1 MISIKQYIEYY
12 YNLENINITKI
23 KEYYRLDYKNT
34 NYLFMPLTR
43 YPIEILQI
51 NRVINNYANY
61 DNIVLNIKNQLI
73 TYIDGKNYILVRLS
87 KNSANYNLYNQIEKS
102 KIVYLPNEMID
113 KITKTNWDILWS
125 KKIDYIEYQLNNL
138 DNDNIV
144 FNSVWYYIGMA
155 ENAISYVNETLSL
168 SSNHRLY
175 VSHKRINE
183 QFFNN
188 PLNLIVDYRSRDIS
202 EYLKYMFLKKEYD
215 YIEIKEKLQKLNLD
229 EFLCRMIYGRL
240 FFVTFYFDIFDSV
253 INGNKENKLL
263 LRNIINRAD
272 EYEDYINSIYDI
284 LAQIKKIP
292 RIGWV

>member
-51 NRVINNYANY
+51 NRVINNDANY

-202 EYLKYMFLKKEYD
+202 EYLKYIFLKKEYD

-253 INGNKENKLL
+253 MNGNKENKLL

>member
-12 YNLENINITKI
+12 YNFENINITKI
-23 KEYYRLDYKNT
+23 KEYYRFDYKNT

-51 NRVINNYANY
+51 NRVINNDANY
-61 DNIVLNIKNQLI
+61 DNIVLNVKNQLI

-102 KIVYLPNEMID
+102 KIVYLQNEMID

-155 ENAISYVNETLSL
+155 ENAISYVNETFSL

-202 EYLKYMFLKKEYD
+202 EYLKYIFLKKEYD

-253 INGNKENKLL
+253 MNGNKENKLL

>member
-12 YNLENINITKI
+12 YNFKNINISKI
-23 KEYYRLDYKNT
+23 KDYYKLNYRNI

-51 NRVINNYANY
+51 NKIINNDVNY
-61 DNIVLNIKNQLI
+61 DNIVVNIKNQLI
-73 TYIDGKNYILVRLS
+73 TYIDGKNYILVHLS
-87 KNSANYNLYNQIEKS
+87 ENIDNNLYAMIEKS

-113 KITKTNWDILWS
+113 KIIKTNWDILWS

-138 DNDNIV
+138 DNDTIT

-155 ENAISYVNETLSL
+155 ENAISYVNEALSL

-175 VSHKRINE
+175 VSHKRIKE
-183 QFFNN
+183 QFLNN

-202 EYLKYMFLKKEYD
+202 EYLKYIFLKKKYD
-215 YIEIKEKLQKLNLD
+215 YIEIKKKLEKLNLD

-240 FFVTFYFDIFDSV
+240 FFVTFYFDTFDA
-253 INGNKENKLL
+253 IMNDNIGDRNLL
-263 LRNIINRAD
+263 KNIINRAD
-272 EYEDYINSIYDI
+272 EYEDYINNIYDI
-284 LAQIKKIP
+284 LTQIKKIP

>member
-51 NRVINNYANY
+51 NRVINNDANY

-202 EYLKYMFLKKEYD
+202 EYLKYIFLKKEYD

>member
-51 NRVINNYANY
+51 NRVINNDANY

-73 TYIDGKNYILVRLS
+73 TYIDGKNYLLVRLS

>member
-23 KEYYRLDYKNT
+23 KEYYRFDYKNT

-51 NRVINNYANY
+51 NRVINNDANY

-253 INGNKENKLL
+253 MNGNKENKFL

-272 EYEDYINSIYDI
+272 EYEDYINNIYDI

>member
-12 YNLENINITKI
+12 YNFKNINISKI
-23 KEYYRLDYKNT
+23 KDYYKLNYRNI

-51 NRVINNYANY
+51 NKIINNDVNY
-61 DNIVLNIKNQLI
+61 DNIVVNIKNQLI
-73 TYIDGKNYILVRLS
+73 TYIDGKNYILVHLS
-87 KNSANYNLYNQIEKS
+87 ENIDNNLYAMIEKS

-113 KITKTNWDILWS
+113 KIIKTNWDILWS

-138 DNDNIV
+138 DNDTIT

-155 ENAISYVNETLSL
+155 ENAISYLNEALSL

-175 VSHKRINE
+175 VSHKRIKE
-183 QFFNN
+183 QFLNN

-202 EYLKYMFLKKEYD
+202 EYLKYIFLKKKYD
-215 YIEIKEKLQKLNLD
+215 YIEIKKKLEKLNLD

-240 FFVTFYFDIFDSV
+240 FFVTFYFDTFDA
-253 INGNKENKLL
+253 IMNDNIGDRNLL
-263 LRNIINRAD
+263 KNIINRAD
-272 EYEDYINSIYDI
+272 EYEDYINNIYDI
-284 LAQIKKIP
+284 LTQIKKIP

>member
-12 YNLENINITKI
+12 YNFENINITKI
-23 KEYYRLDYKNT
+23 KEYYRFDYKNT

-51 NRVINNYANY
+51 YRVINNDANY
-61 DNIVLNIKNQLI
+61 DNIVLNVKNQLI

-102 KIVYLPNEMID
+102 KIVYLQNEMID

-155 ENAISYVNETLSL
+155 ENAISYVNETFSL

-202 EYLKYMFLKKEYD
+202 EYLKYIFLKKEYD

-253 INGNKENKLL
+253 MNGNKENKLL

>member
-12 YNLENINITKI
+12 YNLENINIIKI

-51 NRVINNYANY
+51 NRVINNDANY

-73 TYIDGKNYILVRLS
+73 TYIAGKNYILVRLS

-253 INGNKENKLL
+253 MNGNKENKLL

>member
-12 YNLENINITKI
+12 YNFKNINISKI
-23 KEYYRLDYKNT
+23 KDYYKLNYRNI

-51 NRVINNYANY
+51 NKIINNDVNY
-61 DNIVLNIKNQLI
+61 DNIVVNIKNQLI
-73 TYIDGKNYILVRLS
+73 TYIDGKNYILVHLS
-87 KNSANYNLYNQIEKS
+87 ENIDNNLYAMIEKS

-113 KITKTNWDILWS
+113 KIIKTNWDILWS

-155 ENAISYVNETLSL
+155 ENAISYVNETFSL

-202 EYLKYMFLKKEYD
+202 EYLKYIFLKKEYD

-253 INGNKENKLL
+253 MNGNKENKLL

>member
-51 NRVINNYANY
+51 NRVINNDANY

-87 KNSANYNLYNQIEKS
+87 KNNANYNLYNQIEKS

-155 ENAISYVNETLSL
+155 ENAISYVNEALSL

-175 VSHKRINE
+175 ISHKRINE

-253 INGNKENKLL
+253 MNGNKENKLL

>member
-23 KEYYRLDYKNT
+23 KEYYRFDYKNT

-51 NRVINNYANY
+51 YRVINNDANY
-61 DNIVLNIKNQLI
+61 DNIVLNVKNQLI

-155 ENAISYVNETLSL
+155 ENAISYVNETFSL

-202 EYLKYMFLKKEYD
+202 EYLKYIFLKKEYD

-253 INGNKENKLL
+253 MNGNKENKLL

>member
-12 YNLENINITKI
+12 YNFENINITKI
-23 KEYYRLDYKNT
+23 KEYYRFDYKNT

-51 NRVINNYANY
+51 YRVINNDANY

-155 ENAISYVNETLSL
+155 ENAISYVNETFSL

-253 INGNKENKLL
+253 MNGNKENKLL

>member
-12 YNLENINITKI
+12 YNLENINIIKI

-51 NRVINNYANY
+51 NRVINNDANY

-253 INGNKENKLL
+253 MNGNKENKLL

>member
-12 YNLENINITKI
+12 YNFKNINISKI
-23 KEYYRLDYKNT
+23 KDYYKLNYRNI
-34 NYLFMPLTR
+34 NYLFMQLTR

-51 NRVINNYANY
+51 NKIINNDVNY
-61 DNIVLNIKNQLI
+61 DNIVVNIKNQLI

-102 KIVYLPNEMID
+102 KIVYLQNEMID

-155 ENAISYVNETLSL
+155 ENAISYVNETFSL

-202 EYLKYMFLKKEYD
+202 EYLKYIFLKKEYD

-253 INGNKENKLL
+253 MNGNKENKLL

>member
-51 NRVINNYANY
+51 NRVINNDANY

-155 ENAISYVNETLSL
+155 ENAISYVNETFSL

-202 EYLKYMFLKKEYD
+202 EYLKYIFLKKEYD

-253 INGNKENKLL
+253 MNGNKENKLL

>member
-12 YNLENINITKI
+12 YNFENINITKI
-23 KEYYRLDYKNT
+23 KEYYRFDYKNT

-51 NRVINNYANY
+51 YRGINNDANY
-61 DNIVLNIKNQLI
+61 DNIVLNVKNQLI

-102 KIVYLPNEMID
+102 KIVYLQNEMID

-155 ENAISYVNETLSL
+155 ENAISYVNETFSL

-202 EYLKYMFLKKEYD
+202 EYLKYIFLKKEYD

-253 INGNKENKLL
+253 MNGNKENKLL

>member
-1 MISIKQYIEYY
+1 
-12 YNLENINITKI
+12 
-23 KEYYRLDYKNT
+23 
-34 NYLFMPLTR
+34 MPLTR

-51 NRVINNYANY
+51 NRVINNDANY

-253 INGNKENKLL
+253 MNGNKENKLL

>member
-12 YNLENINITKI
+12 YNFENINITKI

-51 NRVINNYANY
+51 YRVINNDANY
-61 DNIVLNIKNQLI
+61 DNIVLNVKNQLI

-102 KIVYLPNEMID
+102 KIVYLQNEMID

-202 EYLKYMFLKKEYD
+202 EYLKYIFLKKEYD

-253 INGNKENKLL
+253 MNGNKENKLL

>member
-51 NRVINNYANY
+51 NRVINNDANY
-61 DNIVLNIKNQLI
+61 DNIVLNVKNQLI

-155 ENAISYVNETLSL
+155 ENAISYVNETFSL

-202 EYLKYMFLKKEYD
+202 EYLKYIFLKKEYD

-253 INGNKENKLL
+253 MNGNKENKLL

>member
-23 KEYYRLDYKNT
+23 KEYYRFDYKNT

-51 NRVINNYANY
+51 NRVINNDANY

-253 INGNKENKLL
+253 MNGNKENKLL

>member
-51 NRVINNYANY
+51 YRVINNDANY
-61 DNIVLNIKNQLI
+61 DNIVLNVKNQLI

-102 KIVYLPNEMID
+102 KIVYLQNEMID

-202 EYLKYMFLKKEYD
+202 EYLKYIFLKKEYD

-253 INGNKENKLL
+253 MNGNKENKLL

>member
-12 YNLENINITKI
+12 YNLENINIIKI

-51 NRVINNYANY
+51 NRVINNDANY
-61 DNIVLNIKNQLI
+61 DNIVLNKKNQLI

-253 INGNKENKLL
+253 MNGNKENKLL

>member
-12 YNLENINITKI
+12 YNFENINITKI
-23 KEYYRLDYKNT
+23 KEYYRFDYKNT

-51 NRVINNYANY
+51 YRVINNDANY
-61 DNIVLNIKNQLI
+61 DNIVLNVKNQLI

-155 ENAISYVNETLSL
+155 ENAISYVNETFSL

-202 EYLKYMFLKKEYD
+202 EYLKYIFLKKEYD

-253 INGNKENKLL
+253 MNGNKENKLL

>member
-12 YNLENINITKI
+12 YNFENINITKI
-23 KEYYRLDYKNT
+23 KEYYRFDYKNT

-51 NRVINNYANY
+51 YRVINNDANY
-61 DNIVLNIKNQLI
+61 DNIVLNVKNQLI

-102 KIVYLPNEMID
+102 KIVYLQNEMID

-155 ENAISYVNETLSL
+155 ENAISYVNETFSL

-202 EYLKYMFLKKEYD
+202 EYLKYIFLKKEYD

-253 INGNKENKLL
+253 MNGNKENKLL

-292 RIGWV
+292 RIGCV

>member
-12 YNLENINITKI
+12 YNFENINITKI
-23 KEYYRLDYKNT
+23 KEYYRFDYKNT

-51 NRVINNYANY
+51 YRVINNDANY
-61 DNIVLNIKNQLI
+61 DNIVLNVKNQLI

-102 KIVYLPNEMID
+102 KIVYLQNEMID

-155 ENAISYVNETLSL
+155 ENAISYVNETFSL

>member
-1 MISIKQYIEYY
+1 
-12 YNLENINITKI
+12 
-23 KEYYRLDYKNT
+23 
-34 NYLFMPLTR
+34 MPLTR

-51 NRVINNYANY
+51 YRVINNDANY
-61 DNIVLNIKNQLI
+61 DNIVLNVKNQLI

-102 KIVYLPNEMID
+102 KIVYLQNEMID

-155 ENAISYVNETLSL
+155 ENAISYVNETFSL

-202 EYLKYMFLKKEYD
+202 EYLKYIFLKKEYD

-253 INGNKENKLL
+253 MNGNKENKLL

>member
-12 YNLENINITKI
+12 YNFKNINISKI
-23 KEYYRLDYKNT
+23 KDYYKLNYRNI

-51 NRVINNYANY
+51 NKIINNDVNY
-61 DNIVLNIKNQLI
+61 DNIVVNIKNQLI
-73 TYIDGKNYILVRLS
+73 TYIDGKNYILVHLS
-87 KNSANYNLYNQIEKS
+87 ENIDNNLYAMIEKS

-113 KITKTNWDILWS
+113 KIIKTNWDILWS

-138 DNDNIV
+138 DNDTIT

-155 ENAISYVNETLSL
+155 ENAISYVNEALSL

-175 VSHKRINE
+175 VSHKRIKE
-183 QFFNN
+183 QFLNN

-202 EYLKYMFLKKEYD
+202 EYLKYIFLKKKYD
-215 YIEIKEKLQKLNLD
+215 YIEIKKKLEKLNLD

-240 FFVTFYFDIFDSV
+240 FFVTFYFDTLDAIMNDN
-253 INGNKENKLL
+253 IGDRNLL
-263 LRNIINRAD
+263 KNIINRAD
-272 EYEDYINSIYDI
+272 EYEDYINNIYDI
-284 LAQIKKIP
+284 LTQIKKIP

>member
-12 YNLENINITKI
+12 YNFENINITKI
-23 KEYYRLDYKNT
+23 KEYYRFDYKNT

-51 NRVINNYANY
+51 YRVINNDANY
-61 DNIVLNIKNQLI
+61 DNIVLNVKNQLI

-202 EYLKYMFLKKEYD
+202 EYLKYIFLKKEYD

-253 INGNKENKLL
+253 MNGNKENKLL

>member
-51 NRVINNYANY
+51 NIVINNDANY

>member
-23 KEYYRLDYKNT
+23 KEYYRFDYKNT

-51 NRVINNYANY
+51 NRVINNDANY

-253 INGNKENKLL
+253 MNGNKENKLL

-292 RIGWV
+292 KIGWV

>member
-12 YNLENINITKI
+12 YNFENINITKI
-23 KEYYRLDYKNT
+23 KEYYRFDYKNT

-51 NRVINNYANY
+51 NRVINNDANY

-102 KIVYLPNEMID
+102 KIVYLQNEMID

-155 ENAISYVNETLSL
+155 ENAISYVNETFSL

-202 EYLKYMFLKKEYD
+202 EYLKYIFLKKEYD

-253 INGNKENKLL
+253 MNGNKENKLL

>member
-12 YNLENINITKI
+12 YNFENINITKI
-23 KEYYRLDYKNT
+23 KEYYRFDYKNT

-51 NRVINNYANY
+51 YRVINNDANY
-61 DNIVLNIKNQLI
+61 DNIVLNVKNQLI

-102 KIVYLPNEMID
+102 KIVYLQNEMID

-202 EYLKYMFLKKEYD
+202 EYLKYIFLKKEYD

-253 INGNKENKLL
+253 MNGNKENKLL